1 MQGLSE
7 ADVTS
12 CTFHLASNPR
22 CPQNFNVVVI
32 KGRALV
38 QRTQYNALQQN
49 IITLCILLKLEL
61 LRAH

>member
-22 CPQNFNVVVI
+22 CPQNDVVVF